1 MRTKNKLAL
10 MLICILSINAC
21 GLIPETDST
30 PVIIPFPTPEIKPG
44 TVDLSEN
51 FSYTSSDGVHMR
63 YKIEDTILAIGD
75 TLKIHVDS
83 ENDTNPW
90 VKLTIDSEEAFF
102 TSDLPFEYMSVMET
116 IGEYELAFA
125 VSDEQEQ
132 CLFTLKTKVTVE

>member
-1 MRTKNKLAL
+1 
-10 MLICILSINAC
+10 
-21 GLIPETDST
+21 
-30 PVIIPFPTPEIKPG
+30 
-44 TVDLSEN
+44 
-51 FSYTSSDGVHMR
+51 MR

-75 TLKIHVDS
+75 TLKIYVDS
-83 ENDTNPW
+83 DNDTNPW